1 MNSYTKLPKNKLYGI
16 LGSCAFI
23 IMIASLEVLT
33 IVKDI
38 QFYNEW
44 VQLIGNEL
52 AADFNTY
59 VGLQISLYFS
69 KIILPMSLSLYALLA
84 YSKIRINSLFVFMWS
99 VLSLGSLAYS
109 LMGFNFYSVFF
120 YGFIIGYFVLL
131 ITILSLT
138 KEISESKFK

>member
-1 MNSYTKLPKNKLYGI
+1 MISYTKLPKKKLYGI
-16 LGSCAFI
+16 LGSCAFVI
-23 IMIASLEVLT
+23 LIASLEVLT
-33 IVKDI
+33 IVKDVQI
-38 QFYNEW
+38 YDEW
-44 VQLIGNEL
+44 VKMVGDEL
-52 AADFNTY
+52 VTDFNSY

-69 KIILPMSLSLYALLA
+69 KIILPMSLSLYTLLA

-99 VLSLGSLAYS
+99 VLSIGSMAYS

-120 YGFIIGYFVLL
+120 YGYILGYFVLL